1 MEKNHNES
9 VLISVKKIT
18 NNEYRITNVELKKS
32 AFISVNQRLKKNPKP
47 ETKNLKLFLIYNHSL
62 VCLYLVVDVSFVYIF
77 IRR

>member
-32 AFISVNQRLKKNPKP
+32 AFISVNQRLKKNPNTKTQIPNTKTQIPNTKTRNLKP
-47 ETKNLKLFLIYNHSL
+47 QTSNFSTKNKS
-62 VCLYLVVDVSFVYIF
+62 
-77 IRR
+77 

>member
-32 AFISVNQRLKKNPKP
+32 AFISVNQRLKKFQNLKP
-47 ETKNLKLFLIYNHSL
+47 QTSNFSTKNKS
-62 VCLYLVVDVSFVYIF
+62 
-77 IRR
+77 

>member
-32 AFISVNQRLKKNPKP
+32 AFISVNQRLKKIQNPKP
-47 ETKNLKLFLIYNHSL
+47 QTTNLKLFN
-62 VCLYLVVDVSFVYIF
+62 
-77 IRR
+77 